1 MYCHE
6 PTHHTS
12 IHCCLRANSR
22 KAITSA
28 SSPVV
33 AKACSRSATTPRVSK
48 RFRLQWEEAQQAWVL
63 LYPEGMVKLNQSAG
77 EILRRCDGVRSV
89 AEVVADLEQAF
100 ATTGLEADVIA
111 FLELAR
117 KQQWVD
123 V

>member
-1 MYCHE
+1 MSE
-6 PTHHTS
+6 T
-12 IHCCLRANSR
+12 
-22 KAITSA
+22 
-28 SSPVV
+28 
-33 AKACSRSATTPRVSK
+33 ATIGREATPRVSR

-100 ATTGLEADVIA
+100 ATAGLEADVVA

-117 KQQWVD
+117 KQQWID
-123 V
+123 M